1 MNKKQMVAVGF
12 LVVSVVTWALH
23 KMNVFY
29 VPGLTDLMPALTAL
43 TLCVAMAI
51 VGADMLIGT
60 GKRKNTSR
68 RLAAILVLAFALF
81 NLVVGGM
88 EIYNYIIRL

>member
-29 VPGLTDLMPALTAL
+29 VPALTAL

-68 RLAAILVLAFALF
+68 RLAAILVLAVALF

>member
-29 VPGLTDLMPALTAL
+29 VPALTAL
-43 TLCVAMAI
+43 TLCVAWMNAC
-51 VGADMLIGT
+51 
-60 GKRKNTSR
+60 S
-68 RLAAILVLAFALF
+68 
-81 NLVVGGM
+81 
-88 EIYNYIIRL
+88 

>member
-1 MNKKQMVAVGF
+1 MNKKQMVAAGF

-29 VPGLTDLMPALTAL
+29 VPALTAL

-81 NLVVGGM
+81 YRGMGGM